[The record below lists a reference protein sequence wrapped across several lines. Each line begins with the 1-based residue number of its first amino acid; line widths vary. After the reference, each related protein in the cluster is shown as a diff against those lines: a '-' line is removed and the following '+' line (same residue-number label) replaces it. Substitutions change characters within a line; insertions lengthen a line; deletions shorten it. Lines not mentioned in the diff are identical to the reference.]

1 MGCAGVDKK
10 ENAGGN
16 DTPIGRKGGA
26 VSLYADRVGSV
37 SHSVPVAVIPSAS
50 HGSGVPSVG
59 RLSRSPCRVSR
70 SPVCLASPA
79 VSLAARAVRLR
90 RVDGLILFEISI

>member
-26 VSLYADRVGSV
+26 VSLYADRVGSD
-37 SHSVPVAVIPSAS
+37 SHLYPVAVTLSAS
-50 HGSGVPSVG
+50 HGSGGLSVG
-59 RLSRSPCRVSR
+59 RLSRSLRWVSR
-70 SPVCLASPA
+70 SPRFACRLPLAF
-79 VSLAARAVRLR
+79 RTVRLR
-90 RVDGLILFEISI
+90 RVGDGLKLIDISI